1 MLKHFVL
8 PSEERESCEVWEWA
22 VRSADETIFEA

>member
-1 MLKHFVL
+1 MLKHFAL
-8 PSEERESCEVWEWA
+8 PREEREFCEVWSWA